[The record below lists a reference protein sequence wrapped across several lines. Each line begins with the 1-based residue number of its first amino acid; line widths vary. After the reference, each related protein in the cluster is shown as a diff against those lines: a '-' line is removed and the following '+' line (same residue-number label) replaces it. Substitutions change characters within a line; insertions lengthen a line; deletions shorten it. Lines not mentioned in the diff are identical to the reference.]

1 MSLQNY
7 RTQVLF
13 FLLFSVFSTRLV
25 AWELTREKDS
35 LTDKESIFLRQVSVL
50 SDKGEFFL
58 GCVTRVDGSRSAL
71 ASLATETFIPVPLE
85 TTLNVNSIRFQIRL
99 GETIRTSSGL
109 PILNR
114 MGVSLI
120 GEDIRRVWDQVL
132 RGDGRLRIRLIG
144 SSEASP
150 FLEEVQ
156 TFDFNGVVDRV
167 DAETIMR
174 ECPLLQ
180 LADQR
185 EIEEQEKRRQVLLQ
199 RRIAAE
205 AEAKAKRLAEE
216 AESKRRASERAEELN
231 AWAAKEAAIIE
242 ANRLMRDR
250 SNALGQYVPK
260 SFVDDFYKNIVKP
273 VSTDNRSLNRKA
285 RHIRDNAGY
294 ERGPDKAQNS
304 VDMAVSFSLNA
315 DGTASDVRYVVTG
328 RSTRL
333 DEELDG
339 FRIKPFF
346 EALRTKPITSI
357 PPPELVGRQFT
368 AWISFCDLFR
378 CKEYEMVAGA
388 RLFGIEKKGL
398 HLVEFSGISNYW
410 PLNDLPKN
418 HHEYLF
424 RPTELVTDAAF

>member
-1 MSLQNY
+1 MVRPWIDYIKSLKDI
-7 RTQVLF
+7 RKRMDSATHRFTVCF
-13 FLLFSVFSTRLV
+13 LV
-25 AWELTREKDS
+25 ALLIFPIKVSGWELITQKDS
-35 LTDKESIFLRQVSVL
+35 FTDRESIFLRQASVS
-50 SDKGEFFL
+50 SDKGEFVL
-58 GCVTRVDGSRSAL
+58 GCVTNADGSRSAKAYL
-71 ASLATETFIPVPLE
+71 VSKTVIPLGSKSPLE
-85 TTLNVNSIRFQIRL
+85 ELDQYFRAIPFQVRL
-99 GETIRTSSGL
+99 GDVIRKSSGDPL
-109 PILNR
+109 LNQ
-114 MGVSLI
+114 MGVAFR
-120 GEDIRRVWDQVL
+120 GEDLLLTWNQVL
-132 RGDGRLRIRLIG
+132 RGDGRIRVRLMG
-144 SSEASP
+144 SKTLGLQDS
-150 FLEEVQ
+150 VM
-156 TFDFNGVVDRV
+156 TFDFNGLIQSA
-167 DAETIMR
+167 DAQVFMR
-174 ECPLLQ
+174 ECP
-180 LADQR
+180 
-185 EIEEQEKRRQVLLQ
+185 ILQ
-199 RRIAAE
+199 RADRKESEKIAE
-205 AEAKAKRLAEE
+205 AR
-216 AESKRRASERAEELN
+216 
-231 AWAAKEAAIIE
+231 AKEAATQE
-242 ANRLMRDR
+242 KDR
-250 SNALGQYVPK
+250 RTRVRSEALGQYMPK

-285 RHIRDNAGY
+285 QHIRDNAGY

-378 CKEYEMVAGA
+378 CKEYERVAGA

-398 HLVEFSGISNYW
+398 HLVEFSGMSNYW

-424 RPTELVTDAAF
+424 RPTELVKDAAF